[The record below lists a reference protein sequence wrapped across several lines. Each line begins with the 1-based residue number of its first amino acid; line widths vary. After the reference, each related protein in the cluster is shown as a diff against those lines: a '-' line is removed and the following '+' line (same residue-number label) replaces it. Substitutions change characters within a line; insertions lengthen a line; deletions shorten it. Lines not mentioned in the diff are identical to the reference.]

1 MTSEARSSAPVIIVT
16 GASGNLGGAVITRL
30 VATGARVVAVER
42 ARVRYGDDVLAPIDL
57 GRAELV
63 QSAFASVAERLGGL
77 DGIVHTVGVYQGGRS
92 LLDTTTEDF
101 TSLFQTN
108 VVATANILHAALAV
122 MLPQRRG
129 QIAVVASADA
139 LSGAASRSAYSASK
153 GAQLRVVESA
163 AEEVR
168 GRGITL
174 NAVLPGTMDTPQNR
188 AAQPTADRSSW
199 LSLDAVAQVL
209 VYLVSPSAA
218 AIHGE
223 AIRLGRSPAQ

>member
-1 MTSEARSSAPVIIVT
+1 MTIETKASAPVIIVT

-30 VATGARVVAVER
+30 VAAGARVVAVER
-42 ARVRYGDDVLAPIDL
+42 ARVRYGDDVLGSIDL
-57 GRAELV
+57 GQAEVV
-63 QSAFASVAERLGGL
+63 QTAFANVAGRLGGL
-77 DGIVHTVGVYQGGRS
+77 DGVIHTVGVYQGGRS
-92 LLDTTTEDF
+92 LLDTSTEDF
-101 TSLFQTN
+101 TALFQTN
-108 VVATANILHAALAV
+108 VVATANVVRAALAL

-139 LSGAASRSAYSASK
+139 LSGAANRSAYSASK
-153 GAQLRVVESA
+153 AAQLRLVESA

-168 GRGITL
+168 GHGITL

-209 VYLVSPSAA
+209 AYLVSPAAA

-223 AIRLGRSPAQ
+223 AIRLGRSSP

>member
-1 MTSEARSSAPVIIVT
+1 MTNQMKATGSVIIVT
-16 GASGNLGGAVITRL
+16 GASGNLGGAVIAQL
-30 VATGARVVAVER
+30 AATGARVVAVER
-42 ARVRYGDDVLAPIDL
+42 TRVLYGDDVLAPIDL
-57 GRAELV
+57 GRADVV
-63 QSAFASVAERLGGL
+63 QSAFASVAERLGGI
-77 DGIVHTVGVYQGGRS
+77 DGVVHTVGVYQGGRS
-92 LLDTTTEDF
+92 LLDTSTEDF

-108 VVATANILHAALAV
+108 VVATANVLRAAIGV

-163 AEEVR
+163 AQEVR
-168 GRGITL
+168 GHGITL

-188 AAQPTADRSSW
+188 AAQPNADRASW

-209 VYLVSPSAA
+209 AYLVSPSAA